1 MKLRALVGW
10 FTTSPQNHLLQLS
23 GSSREKLKIMICVAG
38 KNEIGVYGLQLLLK
52 NFPNE
57 DIRVICNSTDKGFDT
72 WQPSLL
78 KAANDRGVKVISLED
93 CYDIGNLVFLSLEFN
108 KIVDP
113 VKFKDASLYNIHF
126 SNLPA
131 YKGMYTSAMPL
142 LNGESESGVTLHEI
156 DSGIDTGNIIDKII
170 FDIETDDT
178 ARDLYRK
185 YLDYSKVLLE
195 KNLSNIV
202 YGKTISKP
210 QPSIGSSYYSL
221 KSIDYKN
228 LEVNLNATAQEVKN
242 QIRAYTFPEYQ
253 LPKVHGFYVNSA
265 DILSKRSSSKSGE
278 LISTS
283 EQKINISTNDYDLSL
298 FRDKT
303 YELFEAASSNNA
315 ALAEEC
321 LEYGANINARRENGW
336 TPTIVSCYNGSLEVL
351 LLLIKKG
358 ADINLPNYK
367 GTTPLMYAMS
377 FYELSKEKTLFDTL
391 VKYGAD
397 TEMVDIFSKTIKID
411 LD

>member
-1 MKLRALVGW
+1 MKK
-10 FTTSPQNHLLQLS
+10 N
-23 GSSREKLKIMICVAG
+23 KKITVCLAG
-38 KNEIGVYGLQLLLK
+38 KNEIGVYGLKLLIK
-52 NFPNE
+52 NFGNE
-57 DIRVICNSTDKGFDT
+57 NIRVICNSTDKGYDT

-78 KAANDRGVKVISLED
+78 KAAIDSKVKVISLED
-93 CYDIGNLVFLSLEFN
+93 CYDISNLVFLSLEFN

-113 VKFKDASLYNIHF
+113 KKFKDASLYNIHF
-126 SNLPA
+126 SNLPS

-170 FDIETDDT
+170 FDIETEET
-178 ARDLYRK
+178 AKSLYRK
-185 YLDYSKVLLE
+185 YLDYSKELLE

-210 QPSIGSSYYSL
+210 QPSIGSSYYSS

-228 LEVNLNATAQEVKN
+228 LEVNLNASAQEIKN

-265 DILSKRSSSKSGE
+265 DILPKRSSSKSGV
-278 LISTS
+278 LISTT

-298 FRDKT
+298 FRDKD
-303 YELFEAASSNNA
+303 YELFEAASSNNIV
-315 ALAEEC
+315 LAEEC
-321 LEYGANINARRENGW
+321 LKYGADINARIENGW
-336 TPTIVSCYNGSLEVL
+336 TPTIVSCYKGSLEVL

-377 FYELSKEKTLFDTL
+377 FYELSKEKSVFDAL
-391 VKYGAD
+391 IKYGAD
-397 TEMVDIFSKTIKID
+397 TEMCDIYSKTIKD
-411 LD
+411 YVSERNVKGLF

>member
-1 MKLRALVGW
+1 MKNKKV
-10 FTTSPQNHLLQLS
+10 
-23 GSSREKLKIMICVAG
+23 IICVAG
-38 KNEIGVYGLQLLLK
+38 KNEISIFGLKLLVK
-52 NFPNE
+52 NFGNE
-57 DIRVICNSTDKGFDT
+57 NIRVVCNSTDEGFDT

-78 KAANDRGVKVISLED
+78 KAAIDGGIKVISLED
-93 CYDIGNLVFLSLEFN
+93 CYDISNLVFLSLEFD

-113 VKFKDASLYNIHF
+113 KKFKDACLYNIHF
-126 SNLPA
+126 SNLPS

-170 FDIETDDT
+170 FDIEAEET
-178 ARDLYRK
+178 ARDLYQK
-185 YLDYSKVLLE
+185 YSDYSKVLLE
-195 KNLSNIV
+195 RNLNNIV

-210 QPSIGSSYYSL
+210 QSSIGSSYYSS

-228 LEVNLNATAQEVKN
+228 LEVSLKATAEEIKN

-253 LPKVHGFYVNSA
+253 LPKVHGFYINSA
-265 DILSKRSSSKSGE
+265 DILPKRSSSKSGE

-283 EQKINISTNDYDLSL
+283 EENIIISTIDYDLSL

-303 YELFEAASSNNA
+303 YELFEAASSNNIV
-315 ALAEEC
+315 LAKEC
-321 LEYGANINARRENGW
+321 LKYGANINARIQNGW
-336 TPTIVSCYNGSLEVL
+336 TPTIIACYKGSLEVL
-351 LLLIKKG
+351 MLLIKKG

-377 FYELSKEKTLFDTL
+377 FYELSKERSVYDALI
-391 VKYGAD
+391 KYGAD
-397 TEMVDIFSKTIKID
+397 TEMLDFYSKTIKDYASERNIEG
-411 LD
+411 LF

>member
-1 MKLRALVGW
+1 M
-10 FTTSPQNHLLQLS
+10 
-23 GSSREKLKIMICVAG
+23 EKNKKIIVCLAG
-38 KNEIGVYGLQLLLK
+38 KNEIGVYGLQLLVK
-52 NFPNE
+52 NFGNE
-57 DIRVICNSTDKGFDT
+57 NIRVVCNSTDEGFDT

-78 KAANDRGVKVISLED
+78 KAAIQSKVKVISLND
-93 CYDIGNLVFLSLEFN
+93 CYDINNLVFLSLEFN

-113 VKFKDASLYNIHF
+113 KKFKDASLFNIHF

-142 LNGESESGVTLHEI
+142 LNGESEGGVTLHEI
-156 DSGIDTGNIIDKII
+156 DSGIDTGNIIDQIT
-170 FDIETDDT
+170 FDIESEET

-195 KNLSNIV
+195 ENLSDIV
-202 YGKTISKP
+202 FGKTISKP
-210 QPSIGSSYYSL
+210 QLSIGSSYYSS

-228 LEVNLNATAQEVKN
+228 LEVNLNATAQEIKN

-253 LPKVHGFYVNSA
+253 LPKVHGFYINSA

-278 LISTS
+278 LIKTS
-283 EQKINISTNDYDLSL
+283 EQKINISTIDYDLSL

-303 YELFEAASSNNA
+303 YELFEAASSNNI

-321 LEYGANINARRENGW
+321 LEYGANINARIKNGW
-336 TPTIVSCYNGSLEVL
+336 TPTIVSCYRGSLEVL

-377 FYELSKEKTLFDTL
+377 FYELSKEKSVFDAL
-391 VKYGAD
+391 IKSGAD
-397 TEMVDIFSKTIKID
+397 TEILDFYSKTIKD
-411 LD
+411 YALERNVKGLF